1 VKPELSHDEAFA
13 ALDAAALDAL
23 DLSVREAVF
32 AHIAQCAVCGAEL
45 EMLRATA
52 AHLAFAATSTA
63 DSTTAT
69 RNRIG
74 ARLTARAAADA
85 LSRGLAASPPAPTAQ
100 AASAPPSLSLSSPS
114 LPIAGGM
121 GIHDRSSGSRRDA
134 VSSVS
139 TKQNAGF
146 IPRRGAEWLAI
157 AASVLVVVSGGLL
170 WSARQ
175 EGENLRTSLKA
186 QLASSQRVQQS
197 RDSLRAVVASRDSIL
212 AGMTGRDVAVMTLTS
227 SAARAPFA
235 WMFWDKKQNTW
246 TLVAH
251 NMPQLKAG
259 RTYQLWLVTPTAKI
273 SAGTFDPQN
282 GDAVVRATYALAPN
296 SLQALAVTEEPAG
309 GMPQPTGD
317 AVVAVQAGK

>member
-23 DLSVREAVF
+23 DVSVREAVF
-32 AHIAQCAVCGAEL
+32 AHVAQCAVCGAEL
-45 EMLRATA
+45 EVLRATA
-52 AHLAFAATSTA
+52 AHLAFAAPLTA
-63 DSTTAT
+63 DSATAT

-85 LSRGLAASPPAPTAQ
+85 RARGLSASPPTPTAQ
-100 AASAPPSLSLSSPS
+100 APSLSLASPS

-121 GIHDRSSGSRRDA
+121 GVPDRSSGARRDA
-134 VSSVS
+134 GSSVS
-139 TKQNAGF
+139 AKRSAGF
-146 IPRRGAEWLAI
+146 VPRRGAEWLAI
-157 AASVLVVVSGGLL
+157 AASVLVVVSGALL

-309 GMPQPTGD
+309 GVPQPTGEP
-317 AVVAVQAGK
+317 VVAVQAGK